1 MAITRTFR
9 MPVTIFGRGSS
20 ENAGPELK
28 ALGAKKVFIVT
39 DEVLRKIGTLTRILD
54 GLSAERLD
62 YQVYDKLP
70 TEPTTDYV
78 EEGTKLLKESG
89 ADTILAVGGGTPIDT
104 AKAISVMAR
113 NKGRI
118 EDYMGADKITSPGMP
133 LVAIPATAGTGS
145 EVTIFSVIT
154 NTKTNVKMLITSP
167 YLMPTLAIIDP
178 RLAVS
183 MPRGL
188 TAATGLD
195 ALTHAIEAYVSRKA
209 QPMTDI
215 MALAAIKLLAANLPL
230 AWKDGKNLEAREKTM
245 LGAYQAGL
253 AFGNASVALVHG
265 MSRPIGACFHVAH
278 GLSNAVL
285 LGPVM
290 EFSLSGNY
298 RRYAEIAGAIG
309 EDVTGIDDVKAAEAA
324 AKSVGKLIKYLEIP
338 RLRDMGIDEGRFNEM
353 IPQMIEDAIASGSPG
368 NNPRIATREE
378 MAEIYRQ
385 AY

>member
-1 MAITRTFR
+1 MASTRTFR
-9 MPVTIFGRGSS
+9 MPTTIFGRGSS
-20 ENAGPELK
+20 ENAGAELK

-39 DEVLRKIGTLTRILD
+39 DKVLWEMGALNNITA
-54 GLSAERLD
+54 GLIAAKLEF
-62 YQVYDKLP
+62 QVFNNLP
-70 TEPTTDYV
+70 TEPTVDFV
-78 EEGTKLLKESG
+78 EEGIKLLKNSG
-89 ADTILAVGGGTPIDT
+89 CDIILAVGGGTPIDT

-113 NKGRI
+113 NSCKI
-118 EDYMGADKITSPGMP
+118 EDCMGANRIPVPGLP

-145 EVTIFSVIT
+145 EVTIFTIIT
-154 NTKTNVKMLITSP
+154 NTSTSVKMLISSP
-167 YLMPTLAIIDP
+167 YLMPVLAIIDP
-178 RLAVS
+178 LLTLS

-195 ALTHAIEAYVSRKA
+195 ALTHAIESYVSKKA
-209 QPMTDI
+209 QPMTDTL
-215 MALAAIKLLAANLPL
+215 ALSAMKLLAANLPL
-230 AWKDGKNLEAREKTM
+230 SWEDGKNLDARGKTM

-290 EFSLSGNY
+290 EFSLSGNPQ
-298 RRYAEIAGAIG
+298 RYAEIAAAIG
-309 EDVTGIDDVKAAEAA
+309 ENVVGLDAMAA
-324 AKSVGKLIKYLEIP
+324 AKKGAQAVKKLIKHLEVP
-338 RLRDMGIDEGRFNEM
+338 RLRDLKIDKVKFEAT
-353 IPQMIEDAIASGSPG
+353 IPQMIDAAIASGSPD
-368 NNPRIATREE
+368 NNPRIATKEE